1 MSFRGFSQSEAHG
14 VELSWSVSQSGA
26 WHRALVISANQAHG
40 VRAFVISANQKCLVP
55 GCIDLCAFHAQ
66 RSIQFVSPAL
76 PAKRAFERL
85 QALQRNAS
93 FHKNG
98 PRRRNSSKRALNLP
112 QKGGEAPIFRKE
124 GGDAFKLKKS
134 RFSSGSARPASG
146 GTKAESALQSTARP
160 AAQRPRCRRKSSRR
174 PSGTPGCRS

>member
-1 MSFRGFSQSEAHG
+1 MVSRFSSLCQSGEWHC
-14 VELSWSVSQSGA
+14 ELSWSVSQSGA
-26 WHRALVISANQAHG
+26 WHRT
-40 VRAFVISANQKCLVP
+40 FVISANQKCLVP

-76 PAKRAFERL
+76 PAKRAFKRL

-124 GGDAFKLKKS
+124 GGAFKLKKS

-160 AAQRPRCRRKSSRR
+160 AAQRPRCRLKSSRR